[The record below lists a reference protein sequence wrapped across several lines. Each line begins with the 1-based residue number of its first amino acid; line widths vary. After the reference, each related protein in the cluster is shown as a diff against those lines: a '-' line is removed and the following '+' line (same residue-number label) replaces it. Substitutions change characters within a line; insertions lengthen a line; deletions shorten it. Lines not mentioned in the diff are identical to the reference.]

1 MKKKTYPNTAIKASR
16 LGFGAWPLGNTAH
29 GKTMSIEDGVALV
42 EKALK
47 EGVTFF
53 DTAPN
58 YAKGRSETILGKAL
72 EGKRHR
78 VIINTKFGHDVN
90 DVIDFSEERIVP
102 SIEASMERLKTD
114 YLDSVILH
122 NPDQSVLK
130 GETGHFDIL
139 SRLKEDGRI
148 KAYGV
153 SIDTPEELRMVLDRD
168 DIDVIELL
176 FNIYAQSSRKLFDEV
191 KDRGIALIIKVPL
204 DSGWLTGKY
213 TKDSTFTDIR
223 SRWTPEIK
231 ERRDVLT
238 HKLKSL
244 LGTEKLA
251 PEAMR
256 FIWSFDAVTTVI
268 PGIRTESQLH
278 EHLEAEKTPM
288 DTQNVR
294 KLIEFNDE
302 KIKDDPLPW

>member
-1 MKKKTYPNTAIKASR
+1 MKTKPYPNNSKQASR

-42 EKALK
+42 EKALE

-72 EGKRHR
+72 EGKRDQ
-78 VIINTKFGHDVN
+78 VIINTKFGHDAN
-90 DVIDFSEERIVP
+90 DVIDFGEERIVP
-102 SIEASMERLKTD
+102 SIEASMKRLKTD

-122 NPDQSVLK
+122 NPDHSVLK

-139 SRLKEDGRI
+139 ARLKEEGRI

-176 FNIYAQSSRKLFDEV
+176 FNIYSQSSRELFDEV

-213 TKDSTFTDIR
+213 TKESTFSDIR

-231 ERRDVLT
+231 ARRDALT
-238 HKLKSL
+238 RELESL

-268 PGIRTESQLH
+268 PGIRTESQLYD
-278 EHLEAEKTPM
+278 HLEAEKKPM
-288 DTQNVR
+288 DSKKVE
-294 KLIEFNDE
+294 KLKAFHDE